1 MVFSFQLLKYYY
13 FCAMFQQR
21 ALHFVVDD
29 KIPFIKGLLEPFA
42 EVNYRKGSEI
52 TSETIK
58 DADAL
63 LVRTRT
69 KCNKAL
75 LDNSKVRFIGSAT
88 IGTDHIDEEYCRQN
102 GITVANAPG
111 CNSGSVMQY
120 VISVWTH
127 IFEKENWDLKK
138 TTLGVIGVGNVGSKV
153 AAAGRAL
160 GMNVLLNDPPRQR
173 LEGQAGFT
181 ALESLLKE
189 SDIISLHVPLNKSG
203 RDATCH
209 LVDEG
214 FLKKSKQRAWLINT
228 SRGEVADTNALV
240 HCNPDIQ
247 LALDVWEHEPEINS
261 KLLARARIATPHIAG
276 YSLDG
281 KAKGSEMVIR
291 AAANYFDLDID
302 SAIRVEG
309 PAHHLI
315 TPESHGDLRKT
326 FIESVRKTY
335 DVISDDRLLRRN
347 PGSFEELRGN
357 YRKRWEF
364 HHYKMDVA
372 DQETKRILNHLG
384 FRN

>member
-1 MVFSFQLLKYYY
+1 
-13 FCAMFQQR
+13 MFQQR

-120 VISVWTH
+120 VVSVWTH

-153 AAAGRAL
+153 AAAGCAL

-214 FLKKSKQRAWLINT
+214 FLKKSKKGAWLINT
-228 SRGEVADTNALV
+228 SRGEVADTNALIEYSNKV
-240 HCNPDIQ
+240 RM
-247 LALDVWEHEPEINS
+247 ALDVWEHEPEINS
-261 KLLARARIATPHIAG
+261 ELLKKAFIATPHIAG

-281 KAKGSEMVIR
+281 KAKGSEMVIE
-291 AAANYFDLDID
+291 AIAKYFKLEIDTSNFRIEDPDDHFISLKGSDDLKG
-302 SAIRVEG
+302 S
-309 PAHHLI
+309 
-315 TPESHGDLRKT
+315 
-326 FIESVRKTY
+326 FIKAVRKTY
-335 DVISDDRLLRRN
+335 DVMSDDHLLRRN
-347 PGSFEELRGN
+347 PDRFEELRGN